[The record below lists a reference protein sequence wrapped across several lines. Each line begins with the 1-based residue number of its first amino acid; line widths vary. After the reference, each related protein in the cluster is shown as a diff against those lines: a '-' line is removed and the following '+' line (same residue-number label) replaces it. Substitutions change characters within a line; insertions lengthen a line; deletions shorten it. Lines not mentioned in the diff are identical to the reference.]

1 MARLRDF
8 PIAIRKV
15 GVITFAKR
23 VWAEMNE
30 DNVFTWASALAYA
43 WLFAIFPF
51 LIFVL
56 TLFPYLPQQFRRSAD
71 RLVHHAVHDALPA
84 KSAETLSAEID
95 RVLNQPQT
103 GLLSVGLLLALWGA
117 SGGMSMTMSAL
128 DRAYDVERARPYLK
142 QRLTAICLT
151 ISVATLILAT
161 IVLIPI
167 GTTVTRIG
175 LKYVVEYAEKLHLG
189 RWVAPVHFLWNF
201 MRYSFGALF
210 LVTAVALLY
219 HFGPS
224 LKQRWRWIT
233 PGSAFAIGGWILL
246 GLVFRKYVDHSGSY
260 DKTYGTVGGVV
271 ILLLCF
277 YLNAVVLLI
286 GAEINAEVDLI
297 ARNIQ
302 PGSKDYRGDPES
314 TPVSPAP

>member
-15 GVITFAKR
+15 GFIAFAKR
-23 VWAEMNE
+23 VWAEVND

-56 TLFPYLPQQFRRSAD
+56 TLFPYLPERFRGSAD
-71 RLVHHAVHDALPA
+71 RQLHHAIHDALPA
-84 KSAETLSAEID
+84 RSAETIAGEVD
-95 RVLNQPQT
+95 RVLNQPKT
-103 GLLSVGLLLALWGA
+103 GLLSIGLFLALWGA

-128 DRAYDVERARPYLK
+128 DRAYDVERARPYVR

-161 IVLIPI
+161 VILIPV
-167 GTTVTRIG
+167 GTTVTRFG
-175 LKYVVEYAEKLHLG
+175 LKYVIEYAEKLHLG
-189 RWVAPVHFLWNF
+189 KWVAPVHFLWNF
-201 MRYSFGALF
+201 MRYSFGFLF
-210 LVTAVALLY
+210 LLTAVALLY

-224 LKQRWRWIT
+224 LKQKWRWIT
-233 PGSAFAIGGWILL
+233 PGSAFSIAGWLLL
-246 GLVFRKYVDHSGSY
+246 GLVFRKYIDHSASY
-260 DKTYGTVGGVV
+260 DKTYGAVGGVV

-277 YLNAVVLLI
+277 YLNALVLLI

-302 PGSKDYRGDPES
+302 PGSRDFRNDPES
-314 TPVSPAP
+314 QPVAPAP